1 MINANLLRRGMNL
14 WPPFLGAGIK
24 VESIAKDFRHARVRL
39 KLGLL
44 NRNIVGVHFGG
55 SLFAMT
61 DPFFMILVRNQ
72 LGKGYVVWDQSAKID
87 FLKPGKGTVRA
98 EFEITDAEVKEIV
111 SAAANGQKVLRDF
124 SVEVKD
130 AGGDVVARV
139 VKTLYVR
146 KKQSLKSTS

>member
-1 MINANLLRRGMNL
+1 MNPKLLQHGMNL
-14 WPPFLGAGIK
+14 WPPFIGAGIK
-24 VESIAKDFRHARVRL
+24 VEHIGKDYKTARVRL
-39 KLGLL
+39 RMGVT

-61 DPFFMILVRNQ
+61 DPFFMILVQHQ

-98 EFEITDAEVKEIV
+98 EFEITDAQVEEMI

-130 AGGDVVARV
+130 AGGGVVARV

-146 KKQSLKSTS
+146 KKQLKK